1 MPPSIGHSRS
11 ATTGDRRRCDRD
23 NVRDAVRLTPPAP
36 TGLPRAGGRQ
46 GEWGG
51 PDLQDPGRRRLLD
64 DWVRQGIAPPHA
76 DPILVKNGAPVLDQN
91 GNVQGGLRSSY
102 LDVPVST
109 WYRRSTG
116 ASFCFIA
123 GHEVPF
129 AQSTLYPNHGLYV
142 RAVRA
147 ELRLLQQQR
156 FITAGDARLLTREAA
171 QSDVP

>member
-1 MPPSIGHSRS
+1 MTPSVGHSRS

-23 NVRDAVRLTPPAP
+23 IRAAVRLTPPGP

-51 PDLQDPGRRRLLD
+51 PDLQNPGRRRLLD
-64 DWVRQGIAPPHA
+64 DWVRQGIAPPYA
-76 DPILVKNGAPVLDQN
+76 DPILVKNGGPGLDQN
-91 GNVQGGLRSSY
+91 PNVQGGLRSSY
-102 LDVPVST
+102 LDGPVST

-156 FITAGDARLLTREAA
+156 FTTVGDARLTREAV
-171 QSDVP
+171 QFDVP